1 MLHKCGYPLVCGD
14 LVAMEEALKERI
26 TCPILWRHGGF
37 HLYLIPHRF
46 NIATILQHSG
56 HMWIFFNQTCH
67 KRNSLKVLAQ
77 FLYEKQ
83 NETSKKIASI

>member
-46 NIATILQHSG
+46 NIATILQHFC
-56 HMWIFFNQTCH
+56 HLVTIFQSNISKAKFPEIFSSI
-67 KRNSLKVLAQ
+67 RRR
-77 FLYEKQ
+77 
-83 NETSKKIASI
+83 ETK